1 MEISFLRA
9 HRMLRLRHVVFLNRA
24 LGQILQSLAKEG
36 VLEQNPRAFF
46 FSALYTPRS
55 VSAVSRTRGRSCHTR
70 AGTET
75 VPANIVSGLSKHL
88 CPSFAGDCCV
98 LVENMMVWGGGSV
111 TLLFYFFD

>member
-1 MEISFLRA
+1 M
-9 HRMLRLRHVVFLNRA
+9 FLNRA
-24 LGQILQSLAKEG
+24 LGQILQSLAKAG
-36 VLEQNPRAFF
+36 GPRAKPKGFF

-98 LVENMMVWGGGSV
+98 LVENMLVWGGGSV
-111 TLLFYFFD
+111 TLLF